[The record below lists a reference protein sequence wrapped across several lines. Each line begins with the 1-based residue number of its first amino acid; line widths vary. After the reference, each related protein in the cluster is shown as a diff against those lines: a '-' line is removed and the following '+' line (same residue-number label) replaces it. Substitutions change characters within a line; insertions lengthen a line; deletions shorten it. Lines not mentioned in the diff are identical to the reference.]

1 MESKLQGFLKR
12 PKYLNVLNHDIDKER
27 KYGVFSSINIIQEV
41 IWR

>member
-12 PKYLNVLNHDIDKER
+12 TKYLNVLNHDINKER